1 MLATLGLL
9 RDGRG
14 LATAAQLLPTVGERR
29 RSFLLPCDDVVNIH
43 FSGGLKEAHRRQ
55 GPSAD
60 DRIHPRRA
68 T

>member
-9 RDGRG
+9 RDCRG
-14 LATAAQLLPTVGERR
+14 LATAAQLLPTVGEMR
-29 RSFLLPCDDVVNIH
+29 RSFLLPCDDVANIH